1 MSHDIDIQPAGAEGI
16 PGPRPGVRLPA
27 DAPVK
32 VLIADDHA
40 VVRQGLRQIL
50 SGDPEMVVTGE
61 AKDGS
66 EAIVLA
72 RNIDWDVAVL
82 DFSMPGP
89 SGLDLLGEMKREFP
103 QKPVLILSMHP
114 EDSYA
119 TRVLKA
125 GGSGYIS
132 KECASAELASAI
144 KKVAGGG
151 KYISPALAEVLAFD
165 LAPDKV
171 KPLHETLSDREYRVM
186 WLLASGK
193 QIHQISKEMNISPST
208 VSTYRTR
215 VLRKLNLLSNAD
227 LVRYA
232 LSHKLVG

>member
-1 MSHDIDIQPAGAEGI
+1 
-16 PGPRPGVRLPA
+16 L
-27 DAPVK
+27 K

-50 SGDPEMVVTGE
+50 AGDPEVVVAAE

-66 EAIVLA
+66 EVISLA
-72 RNIDWDVAVL
+72 RNVDWDVAVL

-89 SGLDLLGEMKREFP
+89 NGLELLGEMKRDYP
-103 QKPVLILSMHP
+103 QRPILILSMHP
-114 EDSYA
+114 EDTFA

-125 GGSGYIS
+125 GGAGYIT
-132 KECASAELASAI
+132 KESASNELAAAI
-144 KKVAGGG
+144 KKVASGGR
-151 KYISPALAEVLAFD
+151 YISPSLAEVLALD
-165 LAPDKV
+165 LAPDKM

-193 QIHQISKEMNISPST
+193 QINQISKEMAISPST

-215 VLRKLNLLSNAD
+215 ILKKLKLNTNAE

-232 LSHKLVG
+232 ISHQLVG